1 MNRARLLKY
10 MAAAFAWGVCGLAWC
25 AWLAVFDGDR
35 QPGAGTVWAAEPPA
49 VNPFGE
55 APTEREDAT
64 PGYVEMSD
72 GTIYAG
78 LIYLTRDKRLQISD
92 EKLQR
97 QREVPLRVVKQI
109 DCKVVKEWM
118 EKEWRFKELTLNEK
132 LYTGRSYPAREYV
145 HVITLQDGRTI
156 EGGLSGVLYV
166 QPFREK
172 DPQTGQYKPHDEP
185 LKLIIHKR
193 HKGEI
198 GEDLKSL
205 KYVKLVKLGE
215 AAYKEGKQKA
225 EAKQKSSK
233 QPS

>member
-1 MNRARLLKY
+1 MYCAGLPSRI
-10 MAAAFAWGVCGLAWC
+10 AAATVAVAGALCLCLA
-25 AWLAVFDGDR
+25 AIDGWR
-35 QPGAGTVWAAEPPA
+35 EATGGAVWAAEPPA
-49 VNPFGE
+49 INPFGE

-78 LIYLTRDKRLQISD
+78 LIYLTRDKRLQLSD

-109 DCKVVKEWM
+109 DCKVAKEWM
-118 EKEWRFKELTLNEK
+118 EKEWKFKELALNEK
-132 LYTGRSYPAREYV
+132 MYTGRSYPAREYI

-166 QPFREK
+166 QPFRAI
-172 DPQTGQYKPHDEP
+172 DPKTGQYKPQEEP
-185 LKLIIHKR
+185 LKLILHKR
-193 HKGEI
+193 HKGEV

-225 EAKQKSSK
+225 EAKQKAAR
-233 QPS
+233 QPE

>member
-1 MNRARLLKY
+1 MRKANLPRGIAATVLFVVCGALC
-10 MAAAFAWGVCGLAWC
+10 AAAFDNHQLPSGNSAS
-25 AWLAVFDGDR
+25 
-35 QPGAGTVWAAEPPA
+35 AAEPPA
-49 VNPFGE
+49 INPFGE

-72 GTIYAG
+72 GTIHAG
-78 LIYLTRDKRLQISD
+78 LIYLTRDKRLQVSD

-97 QREVPLRVVKQI
+97 QREVPLRVVRQI
-109 DCKVVKEWM
+109 DCKVAKEWM
-118 EKEWRFKELTLNEK
+118 EKEWKFKELALNEK
-132 LYTGRSYPAREYV
+132 MYTGRTYPAREYT
-145 HVITLQDGRTI
+145 HVITLHDGRTI

-172 DPQTGQYKPHDEP
+172 DANTGQYKPLDEP
-185 LKLIIHKR
+185 LKLILHKR

-198 GEDLKSL
+198 GEELKSL

-225 EAKQKSSK
+225 EGHQKAVQKRS
-233 QPS
+233 